1 MLASRRT
8 AAENETSL
16 ERRRYDKSPVT
27 LSLDMKQFGND
38 LKTPSAMYGNQQLS
52 F

>member
-16 ERRRYDKSPVT
+16 GRRGNENLPVT
-27 LSLDMKQFGND
+27 LSLDMKQLGND
-38 LKTPSAMYGNQQLS
+38 LKSPTAMYGN
-52 F
+52 